1 MPTSLIIGGSSGI
14 GLATAARLST
24 LGDIVHIAGR
34 NVKSLSEATRQ
45 HPSLIPH
52 ELDAGDFDAV
62 ASLAAG
68 VGVVDRLIVTVS
80 GNKGV
85 GPLADLD
92 LERLRSAFDE
102 KLWPTITALKA
113 ALPHLAHSA
122 SVTLVGAI
130 TARIGMPETAGI
142 GSLNAAV
149 EGLVAPLA
157 AELAPVRVN
166 AVSPG
171 YVDTPWWSMLD
182 DDALL
187 FSNRSRTGCRPRES
201 RPPTISRR
209 SSNYSPPT
217 RTSPAPSSSPTE
229 EPASP
234 DPAPPSDC
242 HSFVS
247 AARNIASVPCRWG
260 QSCTCGP
267 SPISSVPTSGRASSC
282 RASGTSSRTEATSSV
297 VSAGCGE
304 HVE

>member
-1 MPTSLIIGGSSGI
+1 MPTTLIIGGSSGI

-34 NVKSLSEATRQ
+34 NVTSLSEARRQ
-45 HPSLIPH
+45 HPSLISH
-52 ELDAGDFDAV
+52 ELDARDFDAV
-62 ASLAAG
+62 ASLAAE

-92 LERLRSAFDE
+92 LECLRSAFDE

-182 DDALL
+182 DEARPAVFKQIADGLPTKRIAAADDIAQVIELL
-187 FSNRSRTGCRPRES
+187 ATNPNITGTVIES
-201 RPPTISRR
+201 
-209 SSNYSPPT
+209 
-217 RTSPAPSSSPTE
+217 
-229 EPASP
+229 
-234 DPAPPSDC
+234 DGG
-242 HSFVS
+242 
-247 AARNIASVPCRWG
+247 ARVA
-260 QSCTCGP
+260 
-267 SPISSVPTSGRASSC
+267 
-282 RASGTSSRTEATSSV
+282 
-297 VSAGCGE
+297 
-304 HVE
+304 